1 MFVSEY
7 AEIGEAKK
15 ILSIANLKNKIRDL
29 YYAREDARRER
40 ASWEEYKENFVKNLL
55 EKGTKEILKQ
65 GIEQGIAEGSH
76 SAKLE
81 TARNFLQMGL
91 SKEQVAQG
99 TGLSVEEIQNLK

>member
-1 MFVSEY
+1 MFISEY

-55 EKGTKEILKQ
+55 EKSKKEGLKE
-65 GIEQGIAEGSH
+65 GIEQGIAEGEH
-76 SAKLE
+76 RNAIE

-99 TGLSVEEIQNLK
+99 TGLALEEIQKL